1 MEFCRQWKALDERK
15 LGDREEELC
24 YLVVNILF
32 TVMWRG
38 VEGASKDAWKV
49 KYLLKFCIVIKI
61 NDIVGARS
69 GFGVH
74 KPVGL
79 EQRAVLIAPG
89 IKAQIARD
97 GTSSI
102 SVGSKG

>member
-1 MEFCRQWKALDERK
+1 MAKCFYFGCDSKICRQWKALDEGK

-49 KYLLKFCIVIKI
+49 K
-61 NDIVGARS
+61 IVG
-69 GFGVH
+69 
-74 KPVGL
+74 GL
-79 EQRAVLIAPG
+79 QNEGLFADL
-89 IKAQIARD
+89 
-97 GTSSI
+97 S
-102 SVGSKG
+102 

>member
-1 MEFCRQWKALDERK
+1 MSKCFYYGCDSKICRQWKALDEGK

-49 KYLLKFCIVIKI
+49 KIVF
-61 NDIVGARS
+61 
-69 GFGVH
+69 GFQNGG
-74 KPVGL
+74 PF
-79 EQRAVLIAPG
+79 P
-89 IKAQIARD
+89 D
-97 GTSSI
+97 SSM
-102 SVGSKG
+102 